1 MLLEEFIAARLEPA
15 GGGFALPLAPLR
27 QKSALLHGHCHQKA
41 FNAVAPVQ
49 AVLGLVPELRVELID
64 SSCCG
69 MAGSFG
75 SQAET
80 AAISLRM
87 AEFALLPRVRAAPAD
102 PLVIADRTSC
112 RHPIGAGAARTAVH
126 GAQIGQAPSRERGC
140 RGW

>member
-1 MLLEEFIAARLEPA
+1 M
-15 GGGFALPLAPLR
+15 
-27 QKSALLHGHCHQKA
+27 LHGHCHQKA

-75 SQAET
+75 YQAET

-87 AEFALLPRVRAAPAD
+87 GEFALLPRVRAAAAD
-102 PLVIADRTSC
+102 TLVIADGTSC
-112 RHPIGAGAARTAVH
+112 RHQIGEGAARTAVH
-126 GAQIGQAPSRERGC
+126 VARVLRDSSDLALH
-140 RGW
+140 